1 MQKVLFYLIKQ
12 KHLSNKIIL
21 FAILVVVFSEIK
33 SKILLLC
40 AVKFILSIQGTTFDA
55 IKISW
60 NFFSPNVLPEVRR
73 KFENFDS
80 HFRSHKDGQ
89 KSTVTRYSAIPQ
101 P

>member
-60 NFFSPNVLPEVRR
+60 NFYFTKRFTGSEKEIR
-73 KFENFDS
+73 KFWQSLPLSQGWAEINC
-80 HFRSHKDGQ
+80 
-89 KSTVTRYSAIPQ
+89 Y
-101 P
+101 